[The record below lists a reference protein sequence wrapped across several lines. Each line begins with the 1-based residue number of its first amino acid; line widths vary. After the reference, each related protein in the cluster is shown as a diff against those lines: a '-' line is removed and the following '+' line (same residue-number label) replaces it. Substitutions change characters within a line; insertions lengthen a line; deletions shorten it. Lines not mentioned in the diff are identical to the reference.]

1 MRGLSTAWARV
12 ALSAAAA
19 LACARMAPPP
29 GGPPDFEEPRIVAT
43 RPDSVAALPGFSG
56 DVEFVFNEVI
66 SEGSAP
72 NFGLGTG
79 TLEQLVILSPSDEVP
94 TVRWR
99 RNRITVRPGEGWRPG
114 LVYRVELRPGVM
126 DLRNNRS
133 ETGAVVT
140 FTTGA
145 ELPATVLR
153 GRVVDWTSRRPQAE
167 GVVHAVL
174 NAGTPDSLVYRM
186 LADSLGFFEFG
197 PLPEG
202 EYLVFGGID
211 QNRNRRIE
219 PRELFDSVR
228 VAAGADSVGEIW
240 AFRHDTVGPRLQT
253 VARRDSVS
261 INLQFTQQLRPVE
274 SHDPA
279 LVRVLLLPDSV
290 PVAVAGLY
298 TQERYDSLYRARRDA
313 LLTPEDSARADSVRI
328 EQERRDSIRADSLAL
343 LERIAAERAAE
354 DARRGIVRRS
364 DAQTAPRQLEP
375 LTTRPALTDRLVIR
389 LDTVLIP
396 SARYV
401 VEVRGVEN
409 LSRASTTS
417 LLVLVIPD
425 APPRDTTTRPDTSAV
440 PPDSAAVRPD
450 TLVVPDSLRQPPD
463 TGARSLWAALRR
475 RR

>member
-1 MRGLSTAWARV
+1 MRGLNRVWARA

-29 GGPPDFEEPRIVAT
+29 GGPPDFEEPEIIAT
-43 RPDSVAALPGFSG
+43 RPESVAVLPGFRG
-56 DVEFVFNEVI
+56 EVEFVFNEVI

-79 TLEQLVILSPSDEVP
+79 TLEQFVILSPSLEVP
-94 TVRWR
+94 AVRWR
-99 RNRITVRPGEGWRPG
+99 RNRITVSPREGWQPG
-114 LVYRVELRPGVM
+114 LVYRVELRPGIM
-126 DLRNNRS
+126 DLSNNRAPS
-133 ETGAVVT
+133 GAVVT

-145 ELPATVLR
+145 GLPATVLR
-153 GRVVDWTSRRPQAE
+153 GRVVDWTTRRPQPE

-174 NAGTPDSLVYRM
+174 HAGSADSLVYRM

-240 AFRHDTVGPRLQT
+240 AFRHDTAGPRLQT

-261 INLQFTQQLRPVE
+261 VTLQFTQQLRPVAAYD
-274 SHDPA
+274 SA

-298 TQERYDSLYRARRDA
+298 TQEAYDLLFRARRDE
-313 LLTPEDSARADSVRI
+313 LLTPEDSARADSLRR
-328 EQERRDSIRADSLAL
+328 EQERRDSIRADSLAR
-343 LERIAAERAAE
+343 LERLAAERAAE
-354 DARRGIVRRS
+354 DARRGIVRRA
-364 DAQTAPRQLEP
+364 DPRAAPRQLDP

-389 LDTVLIP
+389 LDTTLIP
-396 SARYV
+396 GARYV

-409 LSRASTTS
+409 LSRASMTS

-425 APPRDTTTRPDTSAV
+425 APPPPPPDTSAV
-440 PPDSAAVRPD
+440 RPD
-450 TLVVPDSLRQPPD
+450 TAAARPGTPPVLDSLRQPPD
-463 TGARSLWAALRR
+463 TGRGPWMTARR